1 MSTGSGIAKL
11 EWVKEHMPVVAR
23 LVQDL
28 AASGELKGRRIG
40 FSSHLEAK
48 VARTI
53 EALRD
58 CGAQVLVVA
67 SNPATTQPD
76 VLEYV
81 RSLDNVQVFSELGE
95 AGAQRR
101 ANIRAALEAGPEVC
115 IDDGATLSAEMPDAG
130 LTNGCGVCE
139 QTTSGLLALRRRP
152 IGFPVYAVNDTIMKS
167 LFDNEHGTG
176 ESTLSNLLSMG
187 NIALAGKTLAVIG
200 YGRCGAGI
208 ANKAQALGARVLVVE
223 VEPRRA
229 LAAHLRGMTVLPL
242 NTALAQADISITA
255 TGEPNAIPEASLG
268 AVRDGAM
275 LANVGHFADEI
286 ATGPLL
292 RQAQEQ
298 PYRGISRCRMS
309 DGRTLYLLSAGEA
322 VNLAGDLAM
331 GHPVEIID
339 VTMGLLFAGA
349 ADLLR
354 HRDQLAGGV
363 HDLPDRVDLKIAQ
376 LKLEALGIR
385 VQERPEPIEI

>member
-1 MSTGSGIAKL
+1 MGEDSGVQKL
-11 EWVKEHMPVVAR
+11 DWVREHMPIMAALEER
-23 LVQDL
+23 LKTSGAL
-28 AASGELKGRRIG
+28 AGRRIG

-53 EALRD
+53 EALSE
-58 CGAQVLVVA
+58 CGAEVLVVA

-76 VLEYV
+76 VLDYV
-81 RSLDNVQVFSELGE
+81 RSLRNVQVFSEIGE
-95 AGAQRR
+95 AGAQRE
-101 ANIRAALEAGPEVC
+101 ANIRRALEAGPEVC
-115 IDDGATLSAEMPDAG
+115 IDDGATLSALMPDAG
-130 LTNGCGVCE
+130 LPGGCGVCE
-139 QTTSGLLALRRRP
+139 QTTSGLLALRRRA
-152 IGFPVYAVNDTIMKS
+152 IEFPVYAVNDTIMKS

-187 NIALAGKTLAVIG
+187 NIQLAGKTLAVVG

-208 ANKAQALGARVLVVE
+208 AGKAQSLGARVLVVE
-223 VEPRRA
+223 IEPRRA

-242 NTALAQADISITA
+242 EQALSQADITVTA
-255 TGEPNAIPEASLG
+255 TGEPNAIPASSLP

-286 ATGPLL
+286 ETAPLL
-292 RQAQEQ
+292 RHAQEQ

-309 DGRTLYLLSAGEA
+309 AQQTIYLLSAGEA

-339 VTMGLLFAGA
+339 VTMGLLFAAA
-349 ADLLR
+349 ADLLA
-354 HRDQLAGGV
+354 HRDELSGGV
-363 HDLPDRVDLKIAQ
+363 HVLPERVDLQIAE
-376 LKLEALGIR
+376 LKLQALGI
-385 VQERPEPIEI
+385 QLC